1 MKLSEEV
8 GILRKTLAYV
18 LAIALTVATVSYTVV
33 AQQRSRVD
41 TVRARGKL
49 ICGISGATPGF
60 SFPDPTSGRIIGFDA
75 DFCNAVAAFLD
86 VPEVEFV
93 NLTSASRI
101 PAVIAGSVDVVFRT
115 TTQTISRDDQ
125 IDFGPVTFY
134 DGQRLLVRVGSRIRG
149 LDDLR
154 GARICVHAGTTSE
167 RNVSD
172 QLRARGIQPNVIAF
186 QEAAQAFN
194 GLAAGR
200 CDVMTTDA
208 SQLTAFRA
216 TAPNPGEFLV
226 VGREFSDEPLTPI
239 YQENDSKWADVV
251 NYTVWG
257 MILAEEL
264 GITQNVARNQGR
276 ITELTGRDPV
286 VKGFLEMKGGAMLR
300 VLRLVGNYG
309 EVYDRYFGPRQRT
322 AITRDGTRNET
333 SKGGGAMTSRPFR

>member
-1 MKLSEEV
+1 M
-8 GILRKTLAYV
+8 RNTFAYA
-18 LAIALTVATVSYTVV
+18 LAIALTVVTVSYAVL
-33 AQQRSRVD
+33 AQPRSRVD

-60 SFPDPTSGRIIGFDA
+60 SFPDPTSGRVIGFDA

-125 IDFGPVTFY
+125 VDFGPVTFY
-134 DGQRLLVRVGSRIRG
+134 DGQRLLVRAGSNIRG
-149 LDDLR
+149 LDDLN

-167 RNVSD
+167 RNITD
-172 QLRARGIQPNVIAF
+172 QLRTRNFRFQLVAF
-186 QEAAQAFN
+186 AEAAQAFN
-194 GLAAGR
+194 GLVAGR
-200 CDVMTTDA
+200 CDVFTTDA

-216 TAPNPGEFLV
+216 TAPTPAEFQV

-264 GITQNVARNQGR
+264 GITQSVSRNPGR
-276 ITELTGRDPV
+276 LSELTQRDPV
-286 VKGFLEMKGGAMLR
+286 VKNFLEMKGGAMLR
-300 VLRLVGNYG
+300 VLRLVGTYG

-322 AITRDGTRNET
+322 AITRDGTRNELA
-333 SKGGGAMTSRPFR
+333 KNGGSMTSRPFR